1 LSCSINFIT
10 SLALTQGLLS
20 VLDQALETLL
30 GIVQIKGCVVA
41 IAQDDTEFKK
51 STFANHEKLLA
62 TAVGGKQ
69 RFHSVIS
76 ALNVLRPFAKDE
88 DWVLVHDAARPC
100 VKANEVIKLIEQ
112 LKNNP
117 VGGLLAT
124 QVVDTIKKSHQA
136 ILQP

>member
-1 LSCSINFIT
+1 LI
-10 SLALTQGLLS
+10 
-20 VLDQALETLL
+20 D
-30 GIVQIKGCVVA
+30 
-41 IAQDDTEFKK
+41 
-51 STFANHEKLLA
+51 
-62 TAVGGKQ
+62 GGKQ

-117 VGGLLAT
+117 VGGLLEIFIFDKRA
-124 QVVDTIKKSHQA
+124 
-136 ILQP
+136 